1 MFIDGSREGG
11 TIACYAGQVFQTKAD
26 AKSGQYEFRYVMR
39 SHTTFESGDTNPDIV
54 EKTTPSDATGTFRLT
69 TRDGGKTYDLTL
81 LTGPDIFGITRGT
94 PAHYEQTRRGANGK
108 ALYEDE

>member
-1 MFIDGSREGG
+1 MFERYFGRIRPTKLDPKGG
-11 TIACYAGQVFQTKAD
+11 IF
-26 AKSGQYEFRYVMR
+26 EFRYVMLT
-39 SHTTFESGDTNPDIV
+39 HTTYSGDMGESDYA
-54 EKTTPSDATGTFRLT
+54 KTSPSDATGTFRLT

-94 PAHYEQTRRGANGK
+94 SAHYEQTRRGANGK